1 MNNPGSTRIRA
12 FFVLCAVAL
21 VAIAAAIYWG
31 QQRSIAPSAEATLP
45 SRVGTQAD
53 DGVVPARDDTAG
65 PSVEATVAPPPAV
78 AQEGA
83 GTVSA
88 DGEVANATGV
98 SPARVGTP
106 AAPPQRVYFRHTGL
120 DSHYGQLAFVDGPG
134 GVRQFAEGLSC
145 EVAYVGGGRGICL
158 VAKRGVI
165 TTYSGKLFDPDSFR
179 MLAEF
184 PLQGVPSRNRFAIDG
199 SLAAY
204 TVFLSGHGYT
214 ALDFSTQTVL
224 LDGATGQIVADLER
238 DFTVTRDGQVIKE
251 ADFNFWGVTF
261 TPDAKGF
268 YATLSTGGKHWL
280 VKGDIAA
287 RTMQVIHENVECPSL
302 SPDGRSVAYKKRFVI
317 DNRIVWQLHVLDL
330 ASGRETSLAE
340 RRSID
345 DQLEWL
351 DDSTVLYSVPEEG
364 GGGGGTDVWAVPI
377 GGKSP
382 PQRYLASAYSPSVAR

>member
-1 MNNPGSTRIRA
+1 MNNPGSTPLRA
-12 FFVLCAVAL
+12 FLVVCAVAL
-21 VAIAAAIYWG
+21 LAIAAALYWG
-31 QQRSIAPSAEATLP
+31 QQRSVAPP
-45 SRVGTQAD
+45 STEPSPVVAQAD
-53 DGVVPARDDTAG
+53 DGGIPSGEGTAE
-65 PSVEATVAPPPAV
+65 PSVEATPV
-78 AQEGA
+78 
-83 GTVSA
+83 
-88 DGEVANATGV
+88 
-98 SPARVGTP
+98 P
-106 AAPPQRVYFRHTGL
+106 AAAPTPEAASTAPAEGDLATASNANPAQARKPATPPRRIYFRHTGL
-120 DSHYGQLAFVDGPG
+120 DSHYGQFAFVDRPG
-134 GVRQFAEGLSC
+134 GVRKFAEGLSC
-145 EVAYVGGGRGICL
+145 EVAYVAAGRGICL

-165 TTYSGKLFDPDSFR
+165 TTYSGKLFDADSFR
-179 MLAEF
+179 TLAEF

-224 LDGATGQIVADLER
+224 LDGATGQIVADVER

-251 ADFNFWGVTF
+251 TDFNFWGVTF

-287 RTMQVIHENVECPSL
+287 RTVQVIHENVECPSL
-302 SPDGRSVAYKKRFVI
+302 SPDGRTVAYKKRFVV
-317 DNRIVWQLHVLDL
+317 DDRIVWQLHVLDL

-351 DDSTVLYSVPEEG
+351 DDRTVLYSVPEEG